1 MAVTPVTSDCPVI
14 SVGMGGHLRLG
25 QGVLGLASG
34 FPRFIDVPRR
44 QQKPVLHLFPGAA
57 EQRLRTYLRCGQIY
71 TAYRPHGIQQTLAPE
86 PYVPVRRDINGLVVL
101 GVLAH
106 AHGRAALG
114 QMYRHRRRGDGV
126 FHRPHGPQ
134 RIHRRQLQLIGCG
147 FQHPLNDL
155 LLPVFQSGIAAVA
168 AAYRPQPVSH
178 RHGVVPAYR

>member
-1 MAVTPVTSDCPVI
+1 M
-14 SVGMGGHLRLG
+14 SVAGKLLHRQRMLRLAAG
-25 QGVLGLASG
+25 TAQG
-34 FPRFIDVPRR
+34 IDVPRR

-57 EQRLRTYLRCGQIY
+57 EQCLRTYLRCGQIY
-71 TAYRPHGIQQTLAPE
+71 AAYRPHGIQQALAPE

-147 FQHPLNDL
+147 FQYTFNDL